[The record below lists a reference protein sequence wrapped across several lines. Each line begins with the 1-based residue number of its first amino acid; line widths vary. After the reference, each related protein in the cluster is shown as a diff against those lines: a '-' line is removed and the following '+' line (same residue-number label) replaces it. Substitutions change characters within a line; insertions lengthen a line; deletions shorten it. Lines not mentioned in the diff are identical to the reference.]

1 MNISEFRYF
10 NKRYKDIFY
19 KYYNEFDLDNEL
31 WDEMKII
38 VSHNSF
44 LSEKNAKIAFDCT
57 EKEFFSFI
65 KQLLILKQHNPR
77 IS

>member
-1 MNISEFRYF
+1 
-10 NKRYKDIFY
+10 
-19 KYYNEFDLDNEL
+19 
-31 WDEMKII
+31 MKII

-44 LSEKNAKIAFDCT
+44 LSEKNAKISFDCT

-65 KQLLILKQHNPR
+65 KQLLILKQNNPR